1 MMRYLHI
8 ENARV
13 IDPHSQTDT
22 VTDVFVA
29 NGIIQ
34 AIGHRPAAGE
44 IETSIN
50 ASGQW
55 LIPGLIDLG
64 GHLPEPGYSQKGSIA
79 SETRAA
85 INGGFTHICSLPNT
99 KPVADTSAVIKL
111 ILDKAATAGNAK
123 VLPLGAMTQGLAGE
137 QLASMYTLFEAGA
150 VAMSNARHPI
160 RDSYVVRRLM
170 EYAATYDIPLFLSA
184 NDLSLAAD
192 GCMHEG
198 PVATRMGLP
207 GIPATAETIA
217 LAQLLLLI
225 EQTGVRA
232 HISQIS
238 CRRSVSMLRQARE
251 SGINVTADTPLA
263 NLLYTEDAVTGYNSL
278 YNVQPP
284 LRSERD
290 RQALLEAV
298 ASGELAISSN
308 HHPHELSA
316 KKAPFSDAES
326 GMSQY
331 DHFFSHALTLV
342 HKDELSVDALLR
354 ATSTLPAHIL
364 GINQTL
370 IEGSDFNAVLF
381 DPEGDTLITAST
393 LTSRGHNHPALGKTL
408 KGRISR
414 VFVEGQQL
422 L

>member
-1 MMRYLHI
+1 
-8 ENARV
+8 
-13 IDPHSQTDT
+13 
-22 VTDVFVA
+22 
-29 NGIIQ
+29 
-34 AIGHRPAAGE
+34 
-44 IETSIN
+44 
-50 ASGQW
+50 
-55 LIPGLIDLG
+55 
-64 GHLPEPGYSQKGSIA
+64 
-79 SETRAA
+79 
-85 INGGFTHICSLPNT
+85 
-99 KPVADTSAVIKL
+99 
-111 ILDKAATAGNAK
+111 
-123 VLPLGAMTQGLAGE
+123 
-137 QLASMYTLFEAGA
+137 
-150 VAMSNARHPI
+150 
-160 RDSYVVRRLM
+160 
-170 EYAATYDIPLFLSA
+170 
-184 NDLSLAAD
+184 
-192 GCMHEG
+192 
-198 PVATRMGLP
+198 
-207 GIPATAETIA
+207 
-217 LAQLLLLI
+217 
-225 EQTGVRA
+225 
-232 HISQIS
+232 
-238 CRRSVSMLRQARE
+238 
-251 SGINVTADTPLA
+251 TADTPLA

-364 GINQTL
+364 GINQAL

-381 DPEGDTLITAST
+381 DPEDDTLITAST